1 MQATSRLAAI
11 LGLSLGWAA
20 CVYGQNGTQPAN
32 ILREPLPKTEQKVQ
46 NIVIEDDANRIQ
58 ERRFGGQTERIT
70 VIPKA
75 NMPEYEV
82 LPDNPSRA
90 VTGDGLKP
98 HRGTSGQRVW
108 NIFSF

>member
-1 MQATSRLAAI
+1 MQAPSRLAAV

-20 CVYGQNGTQPAN
+20 SAYGQNGTQPAN
-32 ILREPLPKTEQKVQ
+32 ILREPLSKTEQKVQ
-46 NIVIEDDANRIQ
+46 NIVVQDDANRIQ

-70 VIPKA
+70 VTPKA

-82 LPDNPSRA
+82 LPDNPSRSA
-90 VTGDGLKP
+90 TGDGLKP
-98 HRGTSGQRVW
+98 QRGTSGQRVW